1 MRISSNTFRRD
12 FIKLCGLSAL
22 PFFMPENVFAIQK
35 QETKEEIKN
44 KKPLLNFISDGLLL
58 SPAEYLQKLDEIN
71 KKSEIE
77 PDFYGNG
84 GATKR
89 LEDAFVKITGKE
101 KAIFLPTGTMA
112 NQLAIKLLNKDNTK
126 ALVPENSHI
135 YRDEADAAQSVHNK
149 RLIGLGKGKP
159 FFTLK
164 DLQETLA
171 YYDNEEVFKSGLGVV
186 AIENPI
192 RRADASTIP
201 IENIKEISKFCK
213 EKGYQLHLDGARL
226 HIAAAY
232 TGVSIAEYATNFDT
246 VYISLYK
253 HLNATNGAILCG
265 KADIIDKVA
274 HQIKIYG
281 GTSFQ
286 NWSATAVALHS
297 LNDVEEKWKNIIKVA
312 DYLVVELNKIPE
324 IKISKIENGTNIY
337 NLVLDKNI
345 SLKKL
350 ADFLRI
356 DDNILVGRANA
367 EKVIKLMVNE
377 SLLSRKPSE
386 IVDAWKKAII
396 NVKK

>member
-1 MRISSNTFRRD
+1 MKFSSSTFRRD

-22 PFFMPENVFAIQK
+22 PFFMPESVFAAPEQ
-35 QETKEEIKN
+35 EIKN
-44 KKPLLNFISDGLLL
+44 KKPLVNFISDGLLL

-71 KKSEIE
+71 KISPIE

-84 GATKR
+84 GVTKR
-89 LEDAFVKITGKE
+89 LEDEFVKITGKE

-112 NQLAIKLLNKDNTK
+112 NQLAIKLLNKENTK
-126 ALVPENSHI
+126 AIVPENSHI
-135 YRDEADAAQSVHNK
+135 YRDEADSAQSVHNQ
-149 RLIGLGKGKP
+149 RLIGIGKDKA

-164 DLQETLA
+164 DLQETLT
-171 YYDNEEVFKSGLGVV
+171 YYDNEEVFKSGLGVIT
-186 AIENPI
+186 IENPI

-201 IENIKEISKFCK
+201 IQNIKEISEYCRQ
-213 EKGYQLHLDGARL
+213 KGYKLHLDGARL

-232 TGVSIAEYATNFDT
+232 TGVSVAQYAENFDT

-274 HQIKIYG
+274 HQIKIHG
-281 GTSFQ
+281 GTNFQ
-286 NWSATAVALHS
+286 NWNAVAMALHNLS
-297 LNDVEEKWKNIIKVA
+297 SIEEKWKNIVKVA
-312 DYLVVELNKIPE
+312 DYLIVELNKIPE

-367 EKVIKLMVNE
+367 EKVVKLMVNE
-377 SLLSRKPSE
+377 SLLSRKPNE